1 MSTLNNK
8 TIDYHN
14 KQSYPHWYSPE
25 TGIYN
30 STYPPINL
38 PSDPFLDA
46 VSFLFSR
53 QHEGVT
59 ALIDA
64 PSGISI
70 PYSELYPL
78 VKSFASGLHSKGVS
92 KGDVVLVLLPNSVYF
107 PVIIMG
113 VMYLGAIFTPMNP
126 LSSVTEIKKRVT
138 DCKPCLAF
146 TAPEKEEV
154 FQKLGVGAIRVPEGV
169 TYLDKR
175 SPKTGNFSDFSKL
188 ISCHDFDN
196 MAPRPLIRQQDT
208 AAIMY
213 SSGTTGVSKGAV
225 ISHGNFIAMMELF
238 VRFEVSQYKEFYSP
252 SEIVYLVFLPMFH
265 IYGLCHFAIGM
276 LSLGSTVVVMSKYD
290 VKEVVKAIEK
300 YKITHLP
307 LVPPILAA
315 LTKVAKDD
323 IEGNGGKT
331 FQSLKQ
337 ISWGAAP
344 SSRKMIEDLV
354 QTLPHIDLI
363 QGYGMTESTAI
374 GARGLNTKK
383 LRNYFS
389 VGLLAPNTHAKVV
402 DCSTGSL
409 LPPGKSGELWLKGPG
424 IMKGYLND
432 PETTMSAIDKDG
444 WLRTGDIV
452 YINQNG
458 YLHIIDRLKEMIKYK
473 GFQIAPADLETVL
486 TSHPEILEVGVTGIP
501 DEECGEIPVAFVVR
515 KQGSKLS
522 HKDVMDYVAS
532 QVAPYKKIRKVIFTN
547 SIPKSPAGKILRREL
562 KESLTSKL

>member
-46 VSFLFSR
+46 VSFLFSH
-53 QHEGVT
+53 QHKGVT

-92 KGDVVLVLLPNSVYF
+92 KGDVVLVLLPNSIYF

-113 VMYLGAIFTPMNP
+113 VMYLGAIFSPMNP

-154 FQKLGVGAIRVPEGV
+154 FQKLGVGAIMVPEDV
-169 TYLDKR
+169 TYFDKR
-175 SPKTGNFSDFSKL
+175 SPKNGNFSDFSKL

-252 SEIVYLVFLPMFH
+252 LEIVYLVFLPMFH

-276 LSLGSTVVVMSKYD
+276 LSLGSTVVVMRKYD

-300 YKITHLP
+300 YKVTHLP

-363 QGYGMTESTAI
+363 QVPIY
-374 GARGLNTKK
+374 
-383 LRNYFS
+383 
-389 VGLLAPNTHAKVV
+389 
-402 DCSTGSL
+402 
-409 LPPGKSGELWLKGPG
+409 
-424 IMKGYLND
+424 
-432 PETTMSAIDKDG
+432 
-444 WLRTGDIV
+444 
-452 YINQNG
+452 
-458 YLHIIDRLKEMIKYK
+458 KE
-473 GFQIAPADLETVL
+473 
-486 TSHPEILEVGVTGIP
+486 
-501 DEECGEIPVAFVVR
+501 
-515 KQGSKLS
+515 
-522 HKDVMDYVAS
+522 
-532 QVAPYKKIRKVIFTN
+532 
-547 SIPKSPAGKILRREL
+547 
-562 KESLTSKL
+562 